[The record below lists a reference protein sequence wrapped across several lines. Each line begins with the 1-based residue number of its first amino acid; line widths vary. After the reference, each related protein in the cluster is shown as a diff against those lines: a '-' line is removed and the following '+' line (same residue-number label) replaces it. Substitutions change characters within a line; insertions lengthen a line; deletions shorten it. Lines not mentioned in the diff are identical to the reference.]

1 MRRLN
6 ARSKMWLNWLSIR
19 TQMVSNFRM
28 YLANRMGSFAEQSLH
43 TQEQDVDLL
52 YVELGNQIAGVA
64 RIAT

>member
-1 MRRLN
+1 
-6 ARSKMWLNWLSIR
+6 
-19 TQMVSNFRM
+19 MVSNFRM